1 MDDVFEIIDKW
12 NNKSPK
18 THNFSIVYGD
28 EERIVLLSRPYSVHP
43 NDWYLSVVM
52 CFLPTNTLTPYV
64 TWLHNATGNHGGY
77 FFGGHY
83 FQTKEDAFED
93 WKKR

>member
-1 MDDVFEIIDKW
+1 MDDVSAVEVVRKWQDESNTRIQEADK
-12 NNKSPK
+12 
-18 THNFSIVYGD
+18 V
-28 EERIVLLSRPYSVHP
+28 VLLSRPYSMHP
-43 NDWYLSVVM
+43 RDWYLSVVM

-64 TWLHNATGNHGGY
+64 TWMHNATGNSSDY